1 MIRNNPTL
9 KPSKL
14 RRRRRKIFAVKTIF
28 ALALLMGLAFL
39 FSWLS
44 KMPSIQ
50 IENIEVSGNSTIS
63 KDEIINAVRNETSA
77 KYFKL
82 FSKNSVFLYPKESI
96 EAKLEDNF
104 KKIETVSIKSKG
116 LKTLIVSMVER
127 KPDSLWC
134 FSGSEDGTIR
144 KNNNS
149 GKCYFLDKEG
159 VVFSEAPD
167 FSGSAFLRYYG
178 LLDGTDNPIGQN
190 YLFGGKFKEVS
201 GFINSLE
208 ILEMRVASFRAES
221 GSDYEIILKNGIKI
235 ILDDKQPFDKTLEN
249 IQSILTEVDLKRD
262 YSPNNPSKI
271 NYVDLRF
278 GNKVYLKGE

>member
-1 MIRNNPTL
+1 M
-9 KPSKL
+9 
-14 RRRRRKIFAVKTIF
+14 FVVKTVLVF
-28 ALALLMGLAFL
+28 LLLMGFAFL
-39 FSWLS
+39 LSWLS

-63 KDEIINAVRNETSA
+63 KDEIIGLIRKETSA

-116 LKTLIVSMVER
+116 LKTIIVSMVER

-134 FSGSEDGTIR
+134 FSGSENGTIR

-178 LLDGTDNPIGQN
+178 LLDGADNPIGQN

-201 GFINSLE
+201 EFINSLE
-208 ILEMRVASFRAES
+208 VLEMRVASFRAES

-249 IQSILTEVDLKRD
+249 IQSILGEIDLKKD
-262 YSPNNPSKI
+262 YSTGSPSKI